1 MTARDAVSPVVQ
13 RADAEAVTRR
23 APFSDNPRVG
33 ARGQR
38 TRQRILD
45 AALQLFGDEGFHQ
58 CSIARI
64 SELASCSRVSF
75 YQYFSGKEDV
85 FSSLAGQVAR
95 QISAST
101 EAIDPLTPD
110 ASGWDGLRAWVGRY
124 GDIHARYGPI
134 FQGLPTT
141 FKDDEGL
148 TTASARLSDQS
159 VSRIRSKL
167 STSDLPPRHLD
178 PLIALLV
185 ACLTRTLDDAATL
198 RAAAPEAYP
207 RERVEIAF
215 TDVMHRTLFGRN
227 PFNAHAGTPLRPPRV
242 EFGPDVGAMMK
253 KEEAIRCGTDKRA
266 ALNALVQNGRDV
278 FVQRGYHATRVD
290 DLAAAAGVSHG
301 VFYRYFENKNE
312 LAIVL
317 TVQAM
322 RAVGD
327 AFVGIPDLAAG
338 NGPELR
344 RWFRRYNA
352 AQTGEAAMIRVW
364 VEAAL
369 EDARMRSLSASA
381 LDWGRRRLVRVLGE
395 SGGGTGDLDVEAIVM
410 VALLGAF
417 GSRPRGAAT
426 VDAAASIV
434 ERGLLRAG
442 GGI

>member
-1 MTARDAVSPVVQ
+1 M
-13 RADAEAVTRR
+13 
-23 APFSDNPRVG
+23 G

-64 SELASCSRVSF
+64 SDRASCSRVSF

-85 FSSLAGQVAR
+85 FRSLAGQVAR

-148 TTASARLSDQS
+148 KTASARLSDQS

-167 STSDLPPRHLD
+167 STSDLPARQLD
-178 PLIALLV
+178 PLIALLI
-185 ACLTRTLDDAATL
+185 ACLSRTLDDAATL

-215 TDVMHRTLFGRN
+215 TDVMHRSLFGRN
-227 PFNAHAGTPLRPPRV
+227 PFNAHAGSRSRPPRV
-242 EFGPDVGAMMK
+242 EFGPDVGAMMM
-253 KEEAIRCGTDKRA
+253 KEEAIRSGADKRA

-327 AFVGIPDLAAG
+327 AFVGIPDLTAG

-352 AQTGEAAMIRVW
+352 AQRGEAAMIRVW

-369 EDARMRSLSASA
+369 EDSRMRSLSASA
-381 LDWGRRRLVRVLGE
+381 LDWGRRRMVRVLGAG
-395 SGGGTGDLDVEAIVM
+395 SAGTGDVDVEAIVM

-417 GSRPRGAAT
+417 GSRPPGAAT
-426 VDAAASIV
+426 VDAAANVV
-434 ERGLLRAG
+434 ERGLLCGAG
-442 GGI
+442 P

>member
-1 MTARDAVSPVVQ
+1 MTARDAVSPVAS
-13 RADAEAVTRR
+13 RADAEGVTRR

-167 STSDLPPRHLD
+167 STSDLPDRQLD
-178 PLIALLV
+178 PLIALLI
-185 ACLTRTLDDAATL
+185 ACLS
-198 RAAAPEAYP
+198 
-207 RERVEIAF
+207 
-215 TDVMHRTLFGRN
+215 
-227 PFNAHAGTPLRPPRV
+227 
-242 EFGPDVGAMMK
+242 K
-253 KEEAIRCGTDKRA
+253 
-266 ALNALVQNGRDV
+266 
-278 FVQRGYHATRVD
+278 
-290 DLAAAAGVSHG
+290 
-301 VFYRYFENKNE
+301 
-312 LAIVL
+312 
-317 TVQAM
+317 
-322 RAVGD
+322 
-327 AFVGIPDLAAG
+327 
-338 NGPELR
+338 
-344 RWFRRYNA
+344 
-352 AQTGEAAMIRVW
+352 
-364 VEAAL
+364 
-369 EDARMRSLSASA
+369 DARRRSHPS
-381 LDWGRRRLVRVLGE
+381 GR
-395 SGGGTGDLDVEAIVM
+395 
-410 VALLGAF
+410 
-417 GSRPRGAAT
+417 
-426 VDAAASIV
+426 
-434 ERGLLRAG
+434 RAG
-442 GGI
+442 GLSEGADRGRLHRRHAPVALRPQSLQRAPGQPAASSSRRVRA

>member
-1 MTARDAVSPVVQ
+1 MTARDAVAPAAQ
-13 RADAEAVTRR
+13 RADAEGVTRR

-64 SELASCSRVSF
+64 SELARCSRVSF

-134 FQGLPTT
+134 VRGLPTT
-141 FKDDEGL
+141 YRDDQGL

-167 STSDLPPRHLD
+167 SSSDLPTRQLD

-207 RERVEIAF
+207 RDRVEIAF
-215 TDVMHRTLFGRN
+215 TDVMHRSLFGRN
-227 PFNAHAGTPLRPPRV
+227 PFNAHASSSSARPPRV
-242 EFGPDVGAMMK
+242 GFGPDVVAMMM
-253 KEEAIRCGTDKRA
+253 KEEAIRSGADKRA

-338 NGPELR
+338 NGQELR

-352 AQTGEAAMIRVW
+352 AQAGEAAMIRVW

-369 EDARMRSLSASA
+369 EDARLRSLSASA
-381 LDWGRRRLVRVLGE
+381 LDWGRRRMVRVLGAR
-395 SGGGTGDLDVEAIVM
+395 GAGTSDIDVEAIVM

-417 GSRPRGAAT
+417 GSRPRGAAS
-426 VDAAASIV
+426 VDAVANVV
-434 ERGLLRAG
+434 ERGLVSG
-442 GGI
+442 S

>member
-1 MTARDAVSPVVQ
+1 MTARDVGLPVAE
-13 RADAEAVTRR
+13 RADAEPGTRR

-45 AALQLFGDEGFHQ
+45 AALQLFGEEGFHE

-64 SELASCSRVSF
+64 SDLARCSRVSF

-101 EAIDPLTPD
+101 EALDPLTPD

-134 FQGLPTT
+134 FQAFPTT
-141 FKDDEGL
+141 FKDDERL

-167 STSDLPPRHLD
+167 STSDLPARQLD
-178 PLIALLV
+178 PLIALLI
-185 ACLTRTLDDAATL
+185 ACLSRTLDDAATL
-198 RAAAPEAYP
+198 RAATPEAYP

-215 TDVMHRTLFGRN
+215 TDVMHRSLFGRN
-227 PFNAHAGTPLRPPRV
+227 PFNAHAGDRSRPPRV
-242 EFGPDVGAMMK
+242 EFGPDVGAMMM
-253 KEEAIRCGTDKRA
+253 KEEAIRSGADKRA

-278 FVQRGYHATRVD
+278 FVERGYHATRVD

-327 AFVGIPDLAAG
+327 AFVGIPDLTAG

-352 AQTGEAAMIRVW
+352 AQRGEAAMIRVW

-369 EDARMRSLSASA
+369 EDSRMRSLSAAA
-381 LDWGRRRLVRVLGE
+381 LDWGRRRMVRIL
-395 SGGGTGDLDVEAIVM
+395 GGGDGGDVDIEAVVM

-417 GSRPRGAAT
+417 GS
-426 VDAAASIV
+426 
-434 ERGLLRAG
+434 
-442 GGI
+442 

>member
-1 MTARDAVSPVVQ
+1 MTPRDAASPAIE

-45 AALQLFGDEGFHQ
+45 AALQLFGDEGYHQ

-64 SELASCSRVSF
+64 SELADCSRVSF

-85 FSSLAGQVAR
+85 FRSVAGQVAR

-110 ASGWDGLRAWVGRY
+110 ARGWDGLRAWVGRY
-124 GDIHARYGPI
+124 GDIHTRYGPI
-134 FQGLPTT
+134 FQGLPAA
-141 FKDDEGL
+141 FKDDEGF
-148 TTASARLSDQS
+148 TTAVAHLGDQS

-167 STSDLPPRHLD
+167 SSGDLPARQLD

-198 RAAAPEAYP
+198 RVAAPEAYP
-207 RERVEIAF
+207 RERIEVGF
-215 TDVMHRTLFGRN
+215 TDVMHRSLFGRN
-227 PFNAHAGTPLRPPRV
+227 AFNAHGGKPLRPPRI
-242 EFGPDVGAMMK
+242 EFGPDVGAMMA
-253 KEEAIRCGTDKRA
+253 KEEAIRNGTDKRA
-266 ALNALVQNGRDV
+266 ALNALVDHGRDV

-290 DLAAAAGVSHG
+290 DLADAAGVSHG

-327 AFVGIPDLAAG
+327 AFVGIPDVAAG

-364 VEAAL
+364 VEAAI
-369 EDARMRSLSASA
+369 EDARLRSLSASA
-381 LDWGRRRLVRVLGE
+381 LDWGRRRMVRVLGAR
-395 SGGGTGDLDVEAIVM
+395 GACTGDVDVEAIVM

-417 GSRPRGAAT
+417 GSRPRGAAS
-426 VDAAASIV
+426 VDAAANIV
-434 ERGLLRAG
+434 ERGLLG
-442 GGI
+442 

>member
-1 MTARDAVSPVVQ
+1 MTARDAVSPVAP
-13 RADAEAVTRR
+13 RADAEGVTRR

-64 SELASCSRVSF
+64 SERASCSRVSF

-85 FSSLAGQVAR
+85 FRSLAGQVAR

-148 TTASARLSDQS
+148 TAASARLADQS

-167 STSDLPPRHLD
+167 SISDLPARHLD
-178 PLIALLV
+178 PLIALLI
-185 ACLTRTLDDAATL
+185 ASLSRTLDDAATL

-207 RERVEIAF
+207 RERIEIAF
-215 TDVMHRTLFGRN
+215 TDVMHRSLFGRN
-227 PFNAHAGTPLRPPRV
+227 PFNVHAGSRSRPPRV
-242 EFGPDVGAMMK
+242 EFGPDVGAMMV
-253 KEEAIRCGTDKRA
+253 KEEAIRSGTDKRA
-266 ALNALVQNGRDV
+266 ALNALVRNGRDV

-352 AQTGEAAMIRVW
+352 AQIGEAAMIRVW

-381 LDWGRRRLVRVLGE
+381 LDWGRRRMVRVLGTR
-395 SGGGTGDLDVEAIVM
+395 GAGTGDVDVEAIVM
-410 VALLGAF
+410 VAVLGAF
-417 GSRPRGAAT
+417 GSRPRGVAA
-426 VDAAASIV
+426 VDAAANVV
-434 ERGLLRAG
+434 ERGLLSGGAG
-442 GGI
+442 L